1 MDIEL
6 TKRFTEVYE
15 ILKLLP
21 TKDYEKIP
29 KEVIDYISENK
40 NNNYIWKFDDRK
52 KLYEQNLSKDT
63 IAILSYI
70 NMEYLVNQKQKEFLK
85 ELYKFNDTKNNKEK
99 SFNISSDIQFKKR
112 SYDNENNK
120 IIEYDNSSIIKKF
133 FHKIKNI
140 FNITK
145 NRFLK

>member
-21 TKDYEKIP
+21 TKEYEKIP
-29 KEVIDYISENK
+29 KNVVDYIRENK
-40 NNNYIWKFDDRK
+40 NNDYVWKFNDSK

-85 ELYKFNDTKNNKEK
+85 ELYKFNDTKNNNEK

-112 SYDNENNK
+112 NYDNDNNK
-120 IIEYDNSSIIKKF
+120 IIEYDKPNIIKRFLNKL
-133 FHKIKNI
+133 KSI
-140 FNITK
+140 FN
-145 NRFLK
+145 

>member
-29 KEVIDYISENK
+29 KDVVDYISENK
-40 NNNYIWKFDDRK
+40 NNDYVWKFDDSK
-52 KLYEQNLSKDT
+52 KLYEQDLSKDT

-70 NMEYLVNQKQKEFLK
+70 NMEYLVNEKQKEFLK
-85 ELYKFNDTKNNKEK
+85 ELYKFNDTKNIKEN

-112 SYDNENNK
+112 NYDNENNK
-120 IIEYDNSSIIKKF
+120 IIEYDKPSIIK
-133 FHKIKNI
+133 
-140 FNITK
+140 
-145 NRFLK
+145 RFLNKLKSLFNL